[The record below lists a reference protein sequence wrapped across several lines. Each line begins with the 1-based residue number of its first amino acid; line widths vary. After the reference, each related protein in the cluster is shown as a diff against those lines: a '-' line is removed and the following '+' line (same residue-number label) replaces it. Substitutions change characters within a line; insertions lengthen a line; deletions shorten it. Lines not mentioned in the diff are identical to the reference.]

1 MKDINGGLENVPGY
15 RFSALECGIRYSGR
29 LDYCLIVSERMCVA
43 SGVFTTNKVQAAPV
57 RLCRERMGG
66 KIKAILINSTNANAC
81 TGDRGYETAE
91 KLTADIAE
99 KLGVLETSILM
110 ASTGV
115 IGRQLPI
122 EKMMDSHAALIS
134 GLNPENG
141 AGVSR
146 AIMTTDTKPKQ
157 VSVSFHTSRGE
168 FKIAGTAKGAGMI
181 APRMAT
187 LLCFLVTDAPAR
199 KPDLDAMF
207 GRCVDAT
214 LNAITIDG
222 DMSTN
227 DTALILSPDLSD
239 PLTDRADL
247 DRFEE
252 ALRHVLSKLSEML
265 IADGEGATKSVG
277 INVTNAGS
285 DSDAGRI
292 ARAIAESLLVKTA
305 FFGNDPNWG
314 RIAAAAGYSGA
325 DVEESRLCISLD
337 NVPLLVNGAPTD
349 FDRAAL
355 VDIMRGKAYTITVD
369 IGLGTSSASM
379 LTTDISIDYV
389 KINAEY
395 ST

>member
-1 MKDINGGLENVPGY
+1 
-15 RFSALECGIRYSGR
+15 
-29 LDYCLIVSERMCVA
+29 
-43 SGVFTTNKVQAAPV
+43 
-57 RLCRERMGG
+57 
-66 KIKAILINSTNANAC
+66 
-81 TGDRGYETAE
+81 
-91 KLTADIAE
+91 
-99 KLGVLETSILM
+99 
-110 ASTGV
+110 
-115 IGRQLPI
+115 
-122 EKMMDSHAALIS
+122 
-134 GLNPENG
+134 
-141 AGVSR
+141 
-146 AIMTTDTKPKQ
+146 
-157 VSVSFHTSRGE
+157 
-168 FKIAGTAKGAGMI
+168 
-181 APRMAT
+181 MAT
-187 LLCFLVTDAPAR
+187 LLCFVITDAPVR
-199 KPDLDAMF
+199 KPDLDEIF
-207 GRCVDAT
+207 RRCAGPT

-227 DTALILSPDLSD
+227 DTALILSPESED
-239 PLTDRADL
+239 PLADRDDL

-252 ALRHVLSKLSEML
+252 ALSHILCRLSEML
-265 IADGEGATKSVG
+265 IADGEGATKSVR

-285 DSDAGRI
+285 GADASRI

-337 NVPLLVNGAPTD
+337 HVPLLVNGTPTD

-355 VDIMRGKAYTITVD
+355 VNIMRGNAFTITVD